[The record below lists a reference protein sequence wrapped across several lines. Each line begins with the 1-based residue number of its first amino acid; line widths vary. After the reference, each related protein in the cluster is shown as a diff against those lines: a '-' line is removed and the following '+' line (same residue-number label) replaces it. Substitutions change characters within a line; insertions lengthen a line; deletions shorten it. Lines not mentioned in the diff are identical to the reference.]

1 MMTLLPTGG
10 QMISPL
16 RQAEIF
22 ERVQGCLLGQLA
34 GELHHPEMRR
44 KPSK

>member
-16 RQAEIF
+16 RQAEMF
-22 ERVQGCLLGQLA
+22 ERAQGCLLGQLA
-34 GELHHPEMRR
+34 RELLHAKMPR